1 VSIEHEQE
9 SGMRSLVH
17 AIYLDSEPGEL
28 TELDPAG
35 TGLENPYVYDSAARE
50 LKAMAEQGL
59 VTIVREETR
68 RDSEQDLIDR
78 IAFARV
84 R

>member
-1 VSIEHEQE
+1 MQ
-9 SGMRSLVH
+9 SLVH
-17 AIYLDSEPGEL
+17 AIYLDSAPGEL

-35 TGLENPYVYDSAARE
+35 TGLENPYVYDSVARE

-59 VTIVREETR
+59 VTIVREQTR
-68 RDSEQDLIDR
+68 RDAEDDLIDR
-78 IAFARV
+78 IAFARI

>member
-1 VSIEHEQE
+1 
-9 SGMRSLVH
+9 MRSLVH
-17 AIYLDSEPGEL
+17 AIYLDSAPGEL
-28 TELDPAG
+28 TELEPAG

-50 LKAMAEQGL
+50 LKKMAEEGL
-59 VTIVREETR
+59 VTIVREQTR
-68 RDSEQDLIDR
+68 RDAGRDLIDR

>member
-1 VSIEHEQE
+1 
-9 SGMRSLVH
+9 MASLVH
-17 AIYLDSEPGEL
+17 AIYLESQPGEL

-50 LKAMAEQGL
+50 LKEMAERGL
-59 VTIVREETR
+59 VTIVH
-68 RDSEQDLIDR
+68 EQVRPTADQSLIDR